1 MVEFNFFCFFCIEVF
16 TAEVTEGGEIR
27 LRLDAD
33 FADYADLF
41 AGLDALGLAGLDVNI
56 RQSQYLRPRAI
67 STNGRQKLLKPAKD
81 RLGSV
86 LGDFFGFTG
95 AVYQNR
101 LAPAQAGISLRSAVK
116 IAGFL
121 LCEHKRSL
129 QLRLSS
135 GGAAGVKPK
144 GSR

>member
-1 MVEFNFFCFFCIEVF
+1 
-16 TAEVTEGGEIR
+16 
-27 LRLDAD
+27 
-33 FADYADLF
+33 
-41 AGLDALGLAGLDVNI
+41 VN
-56 RQSQYLRPRAI
+56 
-67 STNGRQKLLKPAKD
+67 T
-81 RLGSV
+81 
-86 LGDFFGFTG
+86 DFFGFTG

-101 LAPAQAGISLRSAVK
+101 LAVK

-135 GGAAGVKPK
+135 GRAAGVKPK